1 MSYNDKVGKQRR
13 LHSVLVYKTQNRV
26 ETVRG
31 PQFTLGVI
39 NRDNNAVENIRR
51 IFEHY
56 LRFKNGEE
64 GYTASR
70 PWVFQRSVKKED
82 IQAKAR
88 IITSGVDQSSSGQT
102 TPSLTAAVLLQE
114 GQ

>member
-1 MSYNDKVGKQRR
+1 M
-13 LHSVLVYKTQNRV
+13 
-26 ETVRG
+26 
-31 PQFTLGVI
+31 FTLGVI

-88 IITSGVDQSSSGQT
+88 IITSGVDQSGQT
-102 TPSLTAAVLLQE
+102 TPSLTAAVLQE